1 MQTMSALEIKTT
13 INYDNKE
20 SLMKNGVGILTASNM
35 LYCFPNCITRSN
47 RVVKQILM
55 RFRLS
60 ELGFNRD
67 NIMNFQKPL
76 HSYPVISLAKFC
88 LS

>member
-13 INYDNKE
+13 INYDSKE
-20 SLMKNGVGILTASNM
+20 TNEKWRRDSDSVEHCFTI
-35 LYCFPNCITRSN
+35 FPNCITRSN

-60 ELGFNRD
+60 E
-67 NIMNFQKPL
+67 
-76 HSYPVISLAKFC
+76 
-88 LS
+88 

>member
-20 SLMKNGVGILTASNM
+20 SLMKNGVGIR
-35 LYCFPNCITRSN
+35 FPNCITRSN

-67 NIMNFQKPL
+67 NKMNFQKPL